1 MRGSKIL
8 LGVSGGI
15 AAYKAALIVRELVRQ
30 GAEVRV
36 VMTHAAQR
44 FITAE
49 TLAVLSKNRVYLD
62 LFETTD
68 EFPVLHV
75 GLGQW
80 ADLILLAPA
89 TANIIAKMAHGLGD
103 DLLSTILLGRLA
115 PVVVAAAM
123 EAGMLNNPVVQT
135 NIKTLKD
142 LGSGWVDP
150 EKGELASGALGQ
162 GRLAAP
168 ETIVSYVSQYLE
180 SRFDLHG
187 VRLLV
192 TAGPTVEDI
201 DPVRFISNRS
211 SGKMGYALA
220 ERGVARGAEVCL
232 VTGPTMLVPPAG
244 VECISVR
251 STLEM
256 QQVVDEVFE
265 RVEVAILASA
275 VADYRVAQIAPQ
287 KIKRGDG
294 QLTLELI
301 ENPDIA
307 AALGARKG
315 KRIIVA
321 FAMETEQGEE
331 RAKDKLR
338 RKQADL
344 IVLNN
349 LSEAGAGF
357 AVDTNIITII
367 DPQGQI
373 EQLPKM
379 SKKSAGDCI
388 LDRVQ
393 KLCQV

>member
-1 MRGSKIL
+1 M
-8 LGVSGGI
+8 
-15 AAYKAALIVRELVRQ
+15 
-30 GAEVRV
+30 
-36 VMTHAAQR
+36 
-44 FITAE
+44 
-49 TLAVLSKNRVYLD
+49 
-62 LFETTD
+62 
-68 EFPVLHV
+68 
-75 GLGQW
+75 
-80 ADLILLAPA
+80 
-89 TANIIAKMAHGLGD
+89 
-103 DLLSTILLGRLA
+103 
-115 PVVVAAAM
+115 
-123 EAGMLNNPVVQT
+123 
-135 NIKTLKD
+135 
-142 LGSGWVDP
+142 
-150 EKGELASGALGQ
+150 
-162 GRLAAP
+162 
-168 ETIVSYVSQYLE
+168 
-180 SRFDLHG
+180 
-187 VRLLV
+187 
-192 TAGPTVEDI
+192 
-201 DPVRFISNRS
+201 
-211 SGKMGYALA
+211 
-220 ERGVARGAEVCL
+220 
-232 VTGPTMLVPPAG
+232 
-244 VECISVR
+244 
-251 STLEM
+251 
-256 QQVVDEVFE
+256 
-265 RVEVAILASA
+265 
-275 VADYRVAQIAPQ
+275 ADYRVAQIAPQ